1 MEIMIPMPIFI
12 ISMLVVIIMTAGLV
26 LYMIKNKYKIVF
38 NSYEMSKKEISS
50 SVTSLKLMLK
60 IPT

>member
-38 NSYEMSKKEISS
+38 NSYEMSKKRSS